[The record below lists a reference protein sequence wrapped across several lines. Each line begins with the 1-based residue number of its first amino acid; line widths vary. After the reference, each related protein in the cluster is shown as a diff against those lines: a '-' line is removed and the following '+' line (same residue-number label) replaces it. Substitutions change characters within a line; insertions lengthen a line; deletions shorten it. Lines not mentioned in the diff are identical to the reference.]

1 MNVLKRII
9 YIGIT
14 IVCVLIPGR
23 AKAQIDTDKV
33 MTIGRNA
40 LYFEDYLLSIQYFN
54 EVIKTK
60 PYLADPY
67 FYRAVAKFYLED
79 YSGAEADCSLAIERN
94 PFIVDAYE
102 VRGISRQTL
111 KKDSL
116 AIIDYDFGL
125 KYLPE
130 NKTFL
135 LNKAVAQT
143 SVKDYDGAEETFDR
157 VLQIYPKYDNAYLGL
172 ASLRLERGD
181 TVGALD
187 RIGKCIELN
196 ANNADAF
203 IMRADIMIKN
213 QSDYGKAV
221 DDLSSAITLR
231 PKNADLF
238 VNRAFLKYKLDDYF
252 GAMSDF
258 DYAINLDPNNVT
270 AHLNRGLLRMEVEDN
285 NKAIEDFS
293 LVIDKDPSNIV
304 AVYNRAMLYQKTR
317 QYAKSVAD
325 FNRVIEKFPNMSML
339 YYLRSESKRLM
350 GDNRGGEA
358 DYNHW
363 RGLSKKKSKDEFD
376 SKEEVLN
383 DEQEAAQR
391 FKQLV
396 AVENDN
402 SVKPEY
408 ANKYRG
414 KVQNRVAAIEPLPM
428 YTLSY
433 YDRPTELR
441 LNSYY
446 QKEVDNINAKNY
458 LRDKLY
464 LTNSAGNLTEEQIK
478 LQFELIR
485 HYTSMIESHGR
496 RPVDYFGR
504 AISHMLVRNFD
515 SAVEDLS
522 AAIRLSPDF
531 ALAYFARAMA
541 MYRKSAVEQISSTDA
556 AKSSQ
561 IAATRER
568 HDIRIAIADLDKVVE
583 LSPNL
588 VYAYYNKGTIYLEHN
603 DFTSAISCFTSAIN
617 LRADFGEAYY
627 NRGIAYIQLGNN
639 ERGMSDLSKAGEL
652 GIMTSYNVLKRMRKL

>member
-1 MNVLKRII
+1 M
-9 YIGIT
+9 
-14 IVCVLIPGR
+14 LIPGR
-23 AKAQIDTDKV
+23 ASAQIDTDKV

-54 EVIKTK
+54 EVIKVK

-111 KKDSL
+111 QKDSL

-143 SVKDYDGAEETFDR
+143 NVKDFDGAEKTFDR

-213 QSDYGKAV
+213 KSDYGKAV

-238 VNRAFLKYKLDDYF
+238 VNRAFLKYQLDDYF

-258 DYAINLDPNNVT
+258 DYAINLEPNNVT

-350 GDNRGGEA
+350 GDMRGGEA

-363 RGLSKKKSKDEFD
+363 RGLSKKKSKDEYD
-376 SKEEVLN
+376 SKEEVLS

-446 QKEVDNINAKNY
+446 QKEVDIINAKNY

-464 LTNSAGNLTEEQIK
+464 LTNSVGNLSEEQIK

-515 SAVEDLS
+515 SAVDDLS

-541 MYRKSAVEQISSTDA
+541 MYRKSAIEQISSTVA
-556 AKSSQ
+556 EKSSQ
-561 IAATRER
+561 IADTRER
-568 HDIRIAIADLDKVVE
+568 QDIRIAIADLDKVIE
-583 LSPNL
+583 LSASL

>member
-541 MYRKSAVEQISSTDA
+541 MYRKSAVEQISSTDV

-603 DFTSAISCFTSAIN
+603 DFTSAISCFTAAID

-627 NRGIAYIQLGNN
+627 NRGIAYMQLGNT

-652 GIMTSYNVLKRMRKL
+652 GIMASYNVLKRMRKL

>member
-1 MNVLKRII
+1 MKRII

-603 DFTSAISCFTSAIN
+603 DFTSAISCFTAAID

-627 NRGIAYIQLGNN
+627 NRGIAYMQLGNT

-652 GIMTSYNVLKRMRKL
+652 GIMASYNVLKRMRKL